1 MDSWC
6 SIGCR
11 DGLLNLTTSDT
22 SVLWMTTVSLPGS
35 SCVDGFSMPNP
46 NVRKTIEAENWSGY
60 PIWGVAKLGIFT
72 LLNRLG
78 IPPQLQRMKVDRFTF
93 IFTIEILEQTNH
105 LENLSCWVATGT
117 NRKRACIHYYQFFRK
132 TLPKTGQFST
142 HEVYKNF
149 GGTNPIHPIRPL
161 CHWRA

>member
-1 MDSWC
+1 MCWWVFHAKSH
-6 SIGCR
+6 
-11 DGLLNLTTSDT
+11 
-22 SVLWMTTVSLPGS
+22 
-35 SCVDGFSMPNP
+35 
-46 NVRKTIEAENWSGY
+46 VRKTIEAENWSGY

-117 NRKRACIHYYQFFRK
+117 NRKKACIYYYLSFSGKPCRK
-132 TLPKTGQFST
+132 LANFQPTRFTKTSGGRIRFIRFDLCATGEHKDTLIQIQWSCGHSPKS
-142 HEVYKNF
+142 HS
-149 GGTNPIHPIRPL
+149 PMMPWMAL
-161 CHWRA
+161 L